1 MAADSNQ
8 KLFAQ
13 IADLGRNM
21 NSLTDAL
28 KKNTSVTESSIP
40 VEGKNEKKSAPND
53 SKANIDNG
61 KDLKDIGNH
70 LKDISKMLESI
81 VGNKGPKNT
90 LPDKKENMR
99 CSNCKLIGMINII
112 HKKWSLQLI
121 INNNTNQVFNSLEQ
135 IYGIVQKINS
145 NTIKINWQNN
155 IYDHEAIEE
164 FILNSEN
171 NNYYL
176 IEEDSLIKN
185 NLKNKKTYI
194 KYLNGKKIIKKQ
206 ILLDESYNIIYDFN
220 NLNIIGSYKIIE
232 SKYYIQC
239 NLLNEYID
247 WPGVQTL
254 IGILSYFLVPI
265 NELIEFIDSFG
276 LEI

>member
-90 LPDKKENMR
+90 IPDKKENKVKTDEPAPK
-99 CSNCKLIGMINII
+99 KLVPNES
-112 HKKWSLQLI
+112 KKTQDKPGSDI
-121 INNNTNQVFNSLEQ
+121 SSI
-135 IYGIVQKINS
+135 
-145 NTIKINWQNN
+145 
-155 IYDHEAIEE
+155 
-164 FILNSEN
+164 
-171 NNYYL
+171 
-176 IEEDSLIKN
+176 IKN
-185 NLKNKKTYI
+185 TKIPKFAMGGDVTKTGPAIVGEKGPEIVNLSKGTKV
-194 KYLNGKKIIKKQ
+194 LPA
-206 ILLDESYNIIYDFN
+206 DESA
-220 NLNIIGSYKIIE
+220 S
-232 SKYYIQC
+232 
-239 NLLNEYID
+239 
-247 WPGVQTL
+247 
-254 IGILSYFLVPI
+254 
-265 NELIEFIDSFG
+265 FIDSNK
-276 LEI
+276 